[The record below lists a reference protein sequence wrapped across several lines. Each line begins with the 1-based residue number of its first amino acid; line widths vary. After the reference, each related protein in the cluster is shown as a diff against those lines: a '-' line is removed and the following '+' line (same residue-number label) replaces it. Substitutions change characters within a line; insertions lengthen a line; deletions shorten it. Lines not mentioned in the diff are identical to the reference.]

1 MSVMMMIDDT
11 LISRGPM
18 RERIA
23 KQLLLQSRGGGGGGG
38 NELQK
43 SFTKIVLPNDSNV
56 GRLTD

>member
-23 KQLLLQSRGGGGGGG
+23 KQLLLQSRGGGGG